1 MILDC
6 TQYDGLCSCGRTHTV
21 TTKKVVIE
29 SGCFN
34 NMDQYLKE
42 IGLTGRRTIIYDT
55 NTYKLTAE
63 HPRADQQIILEAK
76 GLSTTKERTEAMMA
90 ELESPDFLVSVG
102 SGTITDFARY
112 SAYQLGIPFVCV
124 PTVASADGF
133 TANICSIII
142 DGKKC
147 SIPMNAAE
155 LVLCDLDILSGAP
168 AFLMASG
175 ICDILAKYVSL
186 ADWRIAH
193 LVTGEF
199 YCERVAEM
207 AEDALHTMLR
217 CAHDLLDG
225 KPADIEA
232 MTYAQMISGLTM
244 QMLSN
249 SRAASGSEHLMAH
262 LVEMK
267 PPRFEQAA
275 GIHGEC
281 VGVGTILA
289 AEEYHRMAAMTPK
302 AKAFQPLDPA
312 WVAEKFGPLADVIL
326 AENANDVL
334 ATFDPQQIV
343 DHWDEIR
350 AIVDTIPQ
358 ADDLRKLYADLG
370 AKYRLE
376 DLHIDPSLK
385 EDVLDMSAAIRNR
398 LTLMR
403 MRRVLEF

>member
-6 TQYDGLCSCGRTHTV
+6 RPFDGPCACGRTHTV
-21 TTKKVVIE
+21 TTKQVVIE
-29 SGCFN
+29 HGCFN
-34 NMDQYLKE
+34 NMEPYLRE
-42 IGLTGRRTIIYDT
+42 IGLVGRRAVIYDT
-55 NTYKLTAE
+55 NTYGLTAE
-63 HPRADQQIILEAK
+63 HPRADQQIVLEAK
-76 GLSTTKERTEAMMA
+76 GLSTTKEAVEAMMRD
-90 ELESPDFLVSVG
+90 LESPDYLVSVG

-112 SAYQLGIPFVCV
+112 SAYQLGIPFVSV

-155 LVLCDLDILSGAP
+155 LVLCDLDILEGAP

-175 ICDILAKYVSL
+175 ICDILAKYISL
-186 ADWRIAH
+186 ADWRISRI
-193 LVTGEF
+193 VTGEY
-199 YCERVAEM
+199 YCDRVAGM

-217 CAHDLLDG
+217 CADELLAG
-225 KPADIEA
+225 KAPDVEA
-232 MTYAQMISGLTM
+232 MTYAQMVSGLTM

-249 SRAASGSEHLMAH
+249 SRAASGAEHLVAH

-289 AEEYHRMAAMTPK
+289 AEEYHRMAARTPK
-302 AKAFQPLDPA
+302 ARPFRPLDPA
-312 WVAEKFGPLADVIL
+312 WVREKFGPLADVIL
-326 AENANDVL
+326 EENKNDVL
-334 ATFDPQQIV
+334 AAFDPRQIV
-343 DHWDEIR
+343 AHWDEIR
-350 AIVDTIPQ
+350 AVVDTIPQ
-358 ADDLRKLYADLG
+358 ADALRERYAALG

-376 DLHIDPSLK
+376 DLHIDPALRD
-385 EDVLDMSAAIRNR
+385 DVLDMSAAIRNR

-403 MRRVLEF
+403 MRRVPTF

>member
-1 MILDC
+1 
-6 TQYDGLCSCGRTHTV
+6 
-21 TTKKVVIE
+21 
-29 SGCFN
+29 
-34 NMDQYLKE
+34 
-42 IGLTGRRTIIYDT
+42 
-55 NTYKLTAE
+55 
-63 HPRADQQIILEAK
+63 
-76 GLSTTKERTEAMMA
+76 
-90 ELESPDFLVSVG
+90 
-102 SGTITDFARY
+102 
-112 SAYQLGIPFVCV
+112 
-124 PTVASADGF
+124 
-133 TANICSIII
+133 
-142 DGKKC
+142 
-147 SIPMNAAE
+147 
-155 LVLCDLDILSGAP
+155 
-168 AFLMASG
+168 
-175 ICDILAKYVSL
+175 
-186 ADWRIAH
+186 
-193 LVTGEF
+193 
-199 YCERVAEM
+199 
-207 AEDALHTMLR
+207 
-217 CAHDLLDG
+217 
-225 KPADIEA
+225 

-385 EDVLDMSAAIRNR
+385 EDVLDLSAAIRNR